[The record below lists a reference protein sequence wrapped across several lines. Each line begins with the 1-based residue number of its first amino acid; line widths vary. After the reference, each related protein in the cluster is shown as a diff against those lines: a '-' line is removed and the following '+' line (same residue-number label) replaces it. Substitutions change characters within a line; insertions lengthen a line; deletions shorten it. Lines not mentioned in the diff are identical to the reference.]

1 MNKNIAL
8 IGFMGTGKSRVG
20 RELSKRLGMAFIE
33 TDSLIVERAG
43 KPIAEI
49 FKQDGEKEF
58 RRLESEVV
66 KEASNI
72 KDAVI
77 SCGGG
82 VVLNAS
88 SVESLRRS
96 SVLFLLTASSEVI
109 LERITRDGESRPL
122 LNVQDRMKKINSLM
136 EFRKTFYL
144 KAADHVI
151 NTTDL
156 ELDQVVNNI
165 IELLKDKV

>member
-20 RELSKRLGMAFIE
+20 RELSKLLGMDFIE
-33 TDSLIVERAG
+33 TDSLIVERTG
-43 KPIAEI
+43 KSIVEI
-49 FKQDGEKEF
+49 FKEAGEKEF

-66 KEASNI
+66 KEVSNV
-72 KDAVI
+72 KNSVI

-82 VVLNAS
+82 VVLNS
-88 SVESLRRS
+88 SNVESLRKG

-122 LNVQDRMKKINSLM
+122 LNVQDRMKKIDSLM
-136 EFRKTFYL
+136 EFRKPFYL

-151 NTTDL
+151 NTTNL
-156 ELDQVVNNI
+156 ELEQVINNI
-165 IELLKDKV
+165 LELLREEV